1 MRPLAVLLLLAIG
14 ACAFAAKY
22 DVALRLPPEGL
33 VAGEETQIEFRVSDA
48 LPVIRA
54 RIEAEIDMPAMPG
67 MPKIVETAHP
77 EGVPGDYGVHPTF
90 PHGGEYRLRLHI
102 VPIAGEPASAE
113 FLLNV
118 QDAGAAPGTKIP
130 PRFRLEIASEP
141 KTPKAG
147 EPAKLRLL
155 VRERENPRAIYSGFD
170 IVHEKP
176 MHLIVVRKE
185 LDGFRHEHP
194 ELMPDGSFVLK
205 HEFTHAGE
213 HHLFA
218 DVAPKGAG
226 SQILFAKLNVSG
238 KIGRPTKQSLSLKGN
253 GGATTVEIV
262 PPEYPIETNRTKS
275 ISVAFRDT
283 ADDRPVSD
291 LGNYLGA
298 KAHLI
303 LIHED
308 AVTFVHSHPD
318 DRQTSTSSDGV
329 IPFLVR
335 LPKPGV
341 YRAWLQFIRGGTLST
356 AELEIEGAKRK

>member
-1 MRPLAVLLLLAIG
+1 MRPLRLLLLLIIKAV
-14 ACAFAAKY
+14 ALAPKY
-22 DVALRLPPEGL
+22 EVALRLPPEGL
-33 VAGEETQIEFRVSDA
+33 VAGEETQIEFRVSDT
-48 LPVIRA
+48 LPIIRA

-67 MPKIVETAHP
+67 MPKVIETAHP

-102 VPIAGEPASAE
+102 VPLEGEPASAE

-118 QDAGAAPGTKIP
+118 QDAGTVPAKKTP

-147 EPAKLRLL
+147 EPAKLRLI

-176 MHLIVVRKE
+176 MHLILVSKE

-194 ELMPDGSFVLK
+194 ELTPDGSFALAHK
-205 HEFTHAGE
+205 FTRAGE
-213 HHLFA
+213 HHVFA

-226 SQILFAKLNVSG
+226 SQILFAKLKVGG
-238 KIGRPTKQSLSLKGN
+238 KTEALTKASLSLKAN
-253 GGATTVEIV
+253 CGATTVQIV
-262 PPEYPIETNRTKS
+262 PPENPIETNKTKS
-275 ISVAFRDT
+275 VAVAFRNT
-283 ADDRPVSD
+283 ADDQPVLD
-291 LGNYLGA
+291 LENYLGA

-318 DRQTSTSSDGV
+318 DRQTSTSSGGIV
-329 IPFLVR
+329 PFLVR
-335 LPKPGV
+335 LPKPGI
-341 YRAWLQFIRGGTLST
+341 YRAWLQFIRAGVLNT
-356 AELEIEGAKRK
+356 AELEIEGAIRK